1 MTMICSEANLRV
13 ASVMNHGVC
22 ARDVGIVDI
31 NHLVRTRM
39 VFHVS
44 VVGLVASGSFEHDHD
59 L

>member
-1 MTMICSEANLRV
+1 
-13 ASVMNHGVC
+13 MNHGVC
-22 ARDVGIVDI
+22 ARDVEIVDI

-44 VVGLVASGSFEHDHD
+44 VVVLAASGSFKHDHD